1 MSEKSTEP
9 TVTETDLQK
18 SIESLMALLDTE
30 APVADSAVESL
41 EKSMAHLGT
50 LGGLADRAGVP
61 PLDPSLEIGGAEM
74 EQLGEEQGE
83 DLDAVARHVATNGM
97 GFDVVKKSLE
107 KSEKKDD
114 DDEEQDHDQDDDEEE
129 DMDEEFAK
137 SLAAAFA
144 EQDQVVE
151 AAASSEFAKSLVLGT
166 IEGLSIAHE
175 EFAKSLTEM
184 ESRQD
189 AKVAVLAKGLAAIAK
204 AVDEIRAE
212 VVKVSNA
219 PARPMAKSVR
229 TLEKSFGGQEVASD
243 PVLLKSQVTAALER
257 RVAEGKLDAFQLVR
271 YESAGVLD
279 PALAKEIQSELGN

>member
-1 MSEKSTEP
+1 MSEQNMEP
-9 TVTETDLQK
+9 TVTESELQK

-30 APVADSAVESL
+30 APVVESL
-41 EKSMAHLGT
+41 DKSMAHLGT
-50 LGGLADRAGVP
+50 LGGLADRAGAP

-83 DLDAVARHVATNGM
+83 DLDAVARHVATQGM

-107 KSEKKDD
+107 KSAKGD
-114 DDEEQDHDQDDDEEE
+114 DDEEQDDEQDDDEHDDKEE
-129 DMDEEFAK
+129 EMDEEFAK

-166 IEGLSIAHE
+166 IEGLSIAHD
-175 EFAKSLTEM
+175 EFAKSLAEM
-184 ESRQD
+184 EDRQD

-229 TLEKSFGGQEVASD
+229 VLEKSFGGQEASVD
-243 PVLLKSQVTAALER
+243 PMLLKSKVTAALER
-257 RVAEGKLDAFQLVR
+257 RVADGKLDAFQLVR
-271 YESAGVLD
+271 YETSGVLD
-279 PALAKEIQSELGN
+279 PVLAKDIQSELGL

>member
-1 MSEKSTEP
+1 MSEQNMEP
-9 TVTETDLQK
+9 TVTESELQK

-30 APVADSAVESL
+30 APVVESL
-41 EKSMAHLGT
+41 DKSMAHLGT
-50 LGGLADRAGVP
+50 LGGLADRAGAP

-83 DLDAVARHVATNGM
+83 DLDAVARHVATQGM

-107 KSEKKDD
+107 KSAKGD
-114 DDEEQDHDQDDDEEE
+114 DDEERDDEQDDDEHDDKEE
-129 DMDEEFAK
+129 EMDEEFAK

-166 IEGLSIAHE
+166 IEGLSIAHD
-175 EFAKSLTEM
+175 EFAKSLAEM
-184 ESRQD
+184 EDRQD

-229 TLEKSFGGQEVASD
+229 VLEKSFGGQEASVD
-243 PVLLKSQVTAALER
+243 PMLLKSKVTAALER
-257 RVAEGKLDAFQLVR
+257 RVADGKLDAFQLVR
-271 YESAGVLD
+271 YETSGVLD
-279 PALAKEIQSELGN
+279 PVLAKDIQSELGL